1 MNSTLKFSISQEGID
16 CLLGETE
23 KKRISNYINIKKINI
38 NRDTNIET
46 YELEYRRRNT
56 NTLTVISIDSEQIQ
70 KDKILKLSKYGVD
83 ISDDNKT
90 LVSQFLYSTLQ
101 TAPIT
106 ITTDGYGWKRDNS
119 QEIFIADK
127 ILSASPMKDE
137 VIKNTDKL
145 DLKPNG
151 EIKNWLNMY
160 NEYVKGHKY
169 LELAV
174 VFGLSAPILNYLC
187 PSYPDLSTVL
197 LHISGDSTSGK
208 STASMLAVSTAGNP
222 NQISSNSLVRKWS
235 GTENSIIATLE
246 DVSGIPIVFDELS
259 AFRGDNLTQLA
270 YTITDGVGKARAKVD
285 GELNKPKNWNT
296 VILSNGETTI
306 SSKSNNNTG
315 IKARVFEHPNISWT
329 KSAEQAEAIKEI
341 CCNNFGHLLPLFIKN
356 LFEYGT
362 NKITEIFEKERKI
375 LKDKLPNS
383 RLKDRIVTKL
393 SVFTTTAKLLKETNT
408 LDVSYSD
415 ILHILYEQE
424 LSSMTN
430 REIGMIAY
438 DKLLQYLVANKA
450 KLSYN
455 TYKQLGFI
463 KNDTIFILK
472 DQLNDIL
479 KELKFEDTSI
489 VIKDWNKR
497 DFLVKTESDRQT
509 TRKQEG
515 NQSLIG
521 YTLKIS
527 EEYMPYFNDQSNTN
541 FSNKIVSLQNEAINN
556 LKL

>member
-1 MNSTLKFSISQEGID
+1 MG
-16 CLLGETE
+16 
-23 KKRISNYINIKKINI
+23 KRLI
-38 NRDTNIET
+38 
-46 YELEYRRRNT
+46 
-56 NTLTVISIDSEQIQ
+56 TV
-70 KDKILKLSKYGVD
+70 
-83 ISDDNKT
+83 
-90 LVSQFLYSTLQ
+90 
-101 TAPIT
+101 
-106 ITTDGYGWKRDNS
+106 
-119 QEIFIADK
+119 
-127 ILSASPMKDE
+127 
-137 VIKNTDKL
+137 
-145 DLKPNG
+145 
-151 EIKNWLNMY
+151 
-160 NEYVKGHKY
+160 
-169 LELAV
+169 
-174 VFGLSAPILNYLC
+174 
-187 PSYPDLSTVL
+187 
-197 LHISGDSTSGK
+197 
-208 STASMLAVSTAGNP
+208 
-222 NQISSNSLVRKWS
+222 
-235 GTENSIIATLE
+235 
-246 DVSGIPIVFDELS
+246 
-259 AFRGDNLTQLA
+259 
-270 YTITDGVGKARAKVD
+270 
-285 GELNKPKNWNT
+285 
-296 VILSNGETTI
+296 
-306 SSKSNNNTG
+306 
-315 IKARVFEHPNISWT
+315 
-329 KSAEQAEAIKEI
+329 
-341 CCNNFGHLLPLFIKN
+341 KN

-362 NKITEIFEKERKI
+362 NKITEIFEKERMI
-375 LKDKLPNS
+375 LKNKLPNS